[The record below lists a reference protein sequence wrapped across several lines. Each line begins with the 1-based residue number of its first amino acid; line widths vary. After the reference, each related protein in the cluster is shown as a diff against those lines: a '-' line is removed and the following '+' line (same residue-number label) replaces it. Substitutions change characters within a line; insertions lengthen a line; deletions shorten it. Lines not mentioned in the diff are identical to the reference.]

1 MNEITKAQWQWNRN
15 KTNIRVGLYHNG
27 YLQLLGQ
34 RLPKKKFEEGVK
46 GAVYSSWS
54 WRIT

>member
-1 MNEITKAQWQWNRN
+1 MKSRKHNGNGTETKP
-15 KTNIRVGLYHNG
+15 TLEFYHNG

-46 GAVYSSWS
+46 GAVYSRSS
-54 WRIT
+54 LSIT